1 MSNRYF
7 LEKLSARLN
16 EESMAASFD
25 RLLTASTK
33 RGTFANSQDLRSYLT
48 EGALLNVTAFG
59 SQAFSIPAGEYMVW
73 MTDSNNTMLVPTK
86 SQHNEVLESRGAQYE
101 IFTRDMLANPL
112 GFAQTLDEN
121 YGMSPFS
128 EAGEDDGEDEEND
141 FVSNVDEESVDRTA
155 LLRAMQ
161 TKELTET
168 ELADRLGVHVSAVSR
183 LLRKPQKG
191 PGDPGGRNPSM
202 KLAGRLCK
210 ELNIDPGIAFPDIFG
225 KRK

>member
-1 MSNRYF
+1 MPNRYF

-33 RGTFANSQDLRSYLT
+33 PGTFANSKDLKSYLT

-73 MTDSNNTMLVPTK
+73 MTNSNNTMLVPTK
-86 SQHNEVLESRGAQYE
+86 NQPNEVLESRGAQYE
-101 IFTRDMLANPL
+101 IFTKDMLANPL

-121 YGMSPFS
+121 FGMSPFS
-128 EAGEDDGEDEEND
+128 EADEDEDGGE
-141 FVSNVDEESVDRTA
+141 FISNVDEESVDRTA